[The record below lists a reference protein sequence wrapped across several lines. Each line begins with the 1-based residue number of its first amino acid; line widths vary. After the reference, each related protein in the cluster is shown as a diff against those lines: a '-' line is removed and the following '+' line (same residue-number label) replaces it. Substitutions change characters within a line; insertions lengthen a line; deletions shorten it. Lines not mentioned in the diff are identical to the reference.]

1 MSVDNCFRKKGKF
14 VSKKDFIHSKIRQDN
29 IVKARNQPI
38 YQTVIESDH
47 NYASKFT
54 EKSSTSDHDEA
65 FTHHLHPDY
74 LEDSF
79 QFDRLKPLN
88 FYRFI
93 IDLKLFI
100 DNLFCQV
107 CDNDIYLKNAL
118 GVFPSGV
125 CGHVVITCLVC
136 KHVNKVAMGK
146 THQEQQKPGPKIF
159 DVNSKIGSAMYHTG
173 IGPTQVNNFLS
184 TLNLPSIN
192 VKTLRRRCEEIGEEL
207 ENLAENSV
215 KDALKEEVKCTVTGM
230 N

>member
-173 IGPTQVNNFLS
+173 IGPTQ
-184 TLNLPSIN
+184 
-192 VKTLRRRCEEIGEEL
+192 
-207 ENLAENSV
+207 
-215 KDALKEEVKCTVTGM
+215 
-230 N
+230 